1 MLHALTQTFGT
12 DLSQPEKMSLL
23 NLPLLVT
30 SETDPIKATLC
41 DICLAVPRIKEGF
54 TKDQVMLLAHIV
66 SKFKRV

>member
-1 MLHALTQTFGT
+1 
-12 DLSQPEKMSLL
+12 MSLL

-30 SETDPIKATLC
+30 SEPDPIKATLC